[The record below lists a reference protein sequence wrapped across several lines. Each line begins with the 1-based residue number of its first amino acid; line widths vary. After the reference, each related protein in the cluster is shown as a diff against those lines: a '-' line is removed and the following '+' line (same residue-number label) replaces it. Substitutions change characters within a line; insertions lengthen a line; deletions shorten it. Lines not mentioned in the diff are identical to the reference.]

1 MTERVDMPIQGGHSG
16 AVEREMQWEDDA
28 VPRSLTL
35 EAAVDAAWAE
45 ALGCETELLHE
56 PGAHLVARGEAL
68 KGSAVVLAAQVG
80 VGTLVYCPD
89 RLRDR
94 ARCILAETD
103 QRTAFSA
110 VVCARIAG
118 VAESEV
124 LGPSWHGFVDRAGFV
139 SGSLGQG
146 RRLDRDD
153 PLFNAL
159 RTACGDDDWA
169 EGGFFDDP
177 TTFDGLLYGIE
188 EGGRLVAAGNMTPY
202 RGLPADVG
210 LVTHPDARGRGL
222 AKRLAA
228 KMVSDAL
235 PHVEVVRY
243 RALVS
248 NAVSLGVARSLGFEG
263 RGQNFIV
270 RLSN

>member
-1 MTERVDMPIQGGHSG
+1 VQCKDH
-16 AVEREMQWEDDA
+16 A
-28 VPRSLTL
+28 VPRSLVL
-35 EAAVDAAWAE
+35 EEAVDAAWAE

-56 PGAHLVARGEAL
+56 PGAHLVAGGEAL
-68 KGSAVVLAAQVG
+68 KGRAAVLAAQVG

-89 RLRDR
+89 ALRDR
-94 ARCILAETD
+94 ARRILAETEP
-103 QRTAFSA
+103 RTAFSA

-118 VAESEV
+118 VVESEV
-124 LGPSWHGFVDRAGFV
+124 LGPSWHGFVDRARFV
-139 SGSLGQG
+139 SGTAREGG
-146 RRLDRDD
+146 RVERDD

-159 RTACGDDDWA
+159 RIACGDDAWA
-169 EGGFFDDP
+169 EGGFFHDP
-177 TTFDGLLYGIE
+177 MAFDGVLYGIE
-188 EGGRLVAAGNMTPY
+188 EDGRLVAAGNMTPY

-243 RALVS
+243 RALLT
-248 NAVSLGVARSLGFEG
+248 NAASLGVARSLGFDERG
-263 RGQNFIV
+263 RNYIV
-270 RLSN
+270 RSPS